1 MGKRKNRKTK
11 MSNNT
16 DKPELEESQPIKK
29 LKVDFPEHS
38 IIKTNPF
45 FEQYYRNIL
54 NPYFSSSADPEAEFN
69 QFLETLRLRLPV
81 TFRINNNILN
91 YQIFLDKVKNPNWIS
106 DLISKQT
113 QEIVEQKQKTE
124 LPQGL
129 ELESKEISLELP
141 LEKKEIPSEKKENSS
156 KNKGLSEEDLLEL
169 ETFKKLS
176 FKKISWYPH
185 DLVWE
190 LNLDKTKLKK
200 SKLLDKVHEYLQKAT
215 DAGLITRQELV
226 SMIPPLLLDVQSSD
240 IIFDMCAAP
249 GSKTAQ
255 LLEMLYSEE
264 AEGKGMTSGGV
275 LANDSDYVRSY
286 MLIHQIQRICTA
298 GMVVLNHA
306 AQFFPTLNKPEFE
319 LNSIGKYDNR
329 VYFDKILADVPCS
342 GDGAMRK
349 LPNKWSN
356 WHTQDG
362 MSLHAL
368 QTQLL
373 IRGLQLL
380 KVDGLLLYSTCS
392 INPIEDEAVVTEAF
406 RKSCPGCFELI
417 DVHQLLPGLKGRKG
431 LKYWPV
437 WEKKQAKNEKVEEES
452 KETEFFRKYESYKDF
467 LDYLQGTEFGKNMIK
482 TSMFA
487 GNEEFMEKTVQIEK
501 TMRVLPHDQNTGGF
515 YIALFRKLKPIVLLK
530 TAGVK
535 EKTMISEEKN
545 EKIQENEK
553 KKEEND
559 MKIEDSP
566 TVNPLDSMTIQVIE
580 KLNKEEALGEAQESN
595 EIGFKGKKASYQPAK
610 KLAKVLWRTLESE
623 EYEWICNY
631 YGISSD
637 FPKDQLIYLID
648 SGPKKILLISEGI
661 RKILEYDS
669 KQVLNKVNLGSKAFA
684 RNKEGFSKNFCRYR
698 ICQDSIVALFPFIS
712 KRKLACG
719 LEDFKFILSKKN
731 FKHDDVPNENLRK
744 NLKEIPEGSF
754 VLYMEGEKSDKKP
767 RDILVCQNF
776 TKTVSIMCSK
786 ELYGSFYIKYF

>member
-11 MSNNT
+11 KSNNT

-54 NPYFSSSADPEAEFN
+54 NPYFSSSADPEAEFQ
-69 QFLETLRLRLPV
+69 QFLNTLRLRLPV

-91 YQIFLDKVKNPNWIS
+91 YQCFLEKVKNPNWIS

-113 QEIVEQKQKTE
+113 QEILEQTQKKPE

-129 ELESKEISLELP
+129 DFESKDISHKIP
-141 LEKKEIPSEKKENSS
+141 LEKKEVPSEKKE
-156 KNKGLSEEDLLEL
+156 NKGLSEEDLLEL

-176 FKKISWYPH
+176 FKKISWYPE

-200 SKLLDKVHEYLQKAT
+200 TKLLDKVHEYLQKAT

-319 LNSIGKYDNR
+319 LNTIGKYDNR

-362 MSLHAL
+362 MSLHTL

-373 IRGLQLL
+373 MRGLQLL

-406 RKSCPGCFELI
+406 RRSCPGCFELI
-417 DVHQLLPGLKGRKG
+417 DVHQLLPGFKGRKG
-431 LKYWPV
+431 LKSWPV
-437 WEKKQAKNEKVEEES
+437 WEKKQAKNEEIKEES
-452 KETEFFRKYESYKDF
+452 KETDFFRKYESYKEF
-467 LDYLQGTEFGKNMIK
+467 LDYLQGTEFGKNAIK

-487 GNEEFMEKTVQIEK
+487 ENEEFMEKTVQIEK

-515 YIALFRKLKPIVLLK
+515 YIALFKKLKPIVLLK
-530 TAGVK
+530 AAGVK

-545 EKIQENEK
+545 EKIEVNEENE
-553 KKEEND
+553 
-559 MKIEDSP
+559 MKIEESL
-566 TVNPLDSMTIQVIE
+566 TANPLDLMAFKLIE
-580 KLNKEEALGEAQESN
+580 KLNKEEAIGEAQEN
-595 EIGFKGKKASYQPAK
+595 TEIGPKGKKAASFQPAK
-610 KLAKVLWRTLESE
+610 KSAKILWKTLENE
-623 EYEWICNY
+623 EYEWIREY

-637 FPKDQLIYLID
+637 FPKDQLIYLVE

-698 ICQDSIVALFPFIS
+698 ICQDSIGALFPFIS
-712 KRKLACG
+712 KRKLACS

-731 FKHDDVPNENLRK
+731 FRHEEVPNENLRK
-744 NLKEIPEGSF
+744 CLKEIPEGSF
-754 VLYMEGEKSDKKP
+754 VLYMEGKKGDKMP
-767 RDILVCQNF
+767 MDILVCQNF